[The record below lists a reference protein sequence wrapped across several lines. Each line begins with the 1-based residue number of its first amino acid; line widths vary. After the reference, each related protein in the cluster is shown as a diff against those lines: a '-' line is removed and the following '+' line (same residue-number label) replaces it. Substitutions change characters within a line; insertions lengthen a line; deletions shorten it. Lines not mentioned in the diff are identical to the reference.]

1 MDLYNRY
8 SALPKSAEIDAR
20 AIADHAQRARKY
32 GAVIVSTLTV
42 LTLMTVFSFNVKA
55 RPAPDSFADLVEKLS
70 PAVVNISTTQTVK
83 GPSGGFPKLPDGH
96 PFEDFFKEFGNK
108 DKNGEQRE
116 RKATS
121 LGSGFVIDAK
131 DGYVITNNHVID
143 GADEIKV
150 IFKDGEKVA
159 ATLVGTDPKTDI
171 AVLKI
176 DPKEY
181 PLVDVGWGDSDDS
194 RVGDWVLAIGNPYGL
209 GGTVTAGI
217 ISARGRD
224 IRSGPYDDYIQT
236 DASINKGNS
245 GGPLFNMDGEVIGI
259 NTAIF
264 SQSGGSIGIGFA
276 VPSELAVPV
285 VAQLIEFGKTS
296 RGWLGVVI
304 QPVTEEI
311 AEGLDLKD
319 TDGVLVAGVPED
331 GPAFKAGV
339 KAGDVILKFNGEK
352 VSEPR
357 ELSRLVAESKVGSEV
372 KVELWRSGEIVT
384 KDVTLGELE
393 KAETAMASAS
403 PSAPGSSDKVE
414 LLGMELAAIN
424 DSMREQFSIG
434 PDVNGVV
441 VTDVDPNSEAAEKGI
456 RPGDIV
462 AEAQLEPV
470 SSPDQMKERIAEI
483 QETDKKS
490 VLLLLKRGDNSRFI
504 ALKLNKES

>member
-1 MDLYNRY
+1 MYNRY
-8 SALPKSAEIDAR
+8 SALPKSAEIVAR
-20 AIADHAQRARKY
+20 PAADPAPGTRKFGVIAL
-32 GAVIVSTLTV
+32 STLTV
-42 LTLMTVFSFNVKA
+42 FTLMMVFAAGAKA
-55 RPAPDSFADLVEKLS
+55 RSAPDSFADLVEKLS

-83 GPSGGFPKLPDGH
+83 APSGGFPKLPEGH
-96 PFEDFFKEFGNK
+96 PFEDFFKEFGNR

-121 LGSGFVIDAK
+121 LGSGFVIDAD

-150 IFKDGEKVA
+150 IFQDGEKVA
-159 ATLVGTDPKTDI
+159 ATVVGTDPKTDI
-171 AVLKI
+171 AVLKV

-181 PLVDVGWGDSDDS
+181 PLVDVGWGDSDKS
-194 RVGDWVLAIGNPYGL
+194 RVGDWVVAIGNPYGL

-276 VPSELAVPV
+276 VPSELAVPI

-311 AEGLDLKD
+311 AEGLDLSD

-331 GPAFKAGV
+331 GPAFKSGI

-352 VSEPR
+352 VAEPR
-357 ELSRLVAESKVGSEV
+357 ELSRLVAESKVGS
-372 KVELWRSGEIVT
+372 KVTVDLWRNGETLT

-393 KAETAMASAS
+393 KAETAMASS
-403 PSAPGSSDKVE
+403 SPGSSESSEKVD
-414 LLGMELAAIN
+414 LLGMELGSIN
-424 DSMREQFSIG
+424 DSVREQYNIG
-434 PDVNGVV
+434 TDVSGVV

-456 RPGDIV
+456 RPGDVV

-470 SSPDQMKERIAEI
+470 TNPDQMKERIAEI
-483 QETDKKS
+483 QATDKKS

>member
-1 MDLYNRY
+1 MNLYNRY
-8 SALPKSAEIDAR
+8 SALPKTAENDVRVAAER
-20 AIADHAQRARKY
+20 APGARKY
-32 GAVIVSTLTV
+32 GAMIVTTLTV
-42 LTLMTVFSFNVKA
+42 FAVMSVFAFNAKA
-55 RPAPDSFADLVEKLS
+55 RGVPDSFADLVEKLS

-83 GPSGGFPKLPDGH
+83 GPTGAFPKLPEGH
-96 PFEDFFKEFGNK
+96 PFEDFFKEFGNR
-108 DKNGEQRE
+108 DKNGEERE

-150 IFKDGEKVA
+150 IFQDGEKVP
-159 ATLVGTDPKTDI
+159 ATLVGKDPKTDI

-176 DPKEY
+176 DPNAH
-181 PLVDVGWGDSDDS
+181 PLTGVGWGDSDKS

-264 SQSGGSIGIGFA
+264 SQSGGSIGIGFS
-276 VPSELAVPV
+276 VPSELAMPV
-285 VAQLIEFGKTS
+285 VEQLIEFGKTS

-311 AEGLDLKD
+311 AEGLDLKS

-331 GPAFKAGV
+331 GPAFKSGI

-372 KVELWRSGEIVT
+372 AVELWRGGKTTDVT
-384 KDVTLGELE
+384 VTLGELE

-403 PSAPGSSDKVE
+403 PSSGTSQAVE
-414 LLGMELAAIN
+414 LLGMELSAIN
-424 DSMREQFSIG
+424 DSAREQYGIAA
-434 PDVNGVV
+434 DLNGVV

-456 RPGDIV
+456 RPGDVV

-470 SSPDQMKERIAEI
+470 ASPEQMKERIAEI
-483 QETDKKS
+483 QATDKKS

>member
-1 MDLYNRY
+1 M
-8 SALPKSAEIDAR
+8 PEPVTKDAR
-20 AIADHAQRARKY
+20 PVAAPAPVFRQY
-32 GAVIVSTLTV
+32 GAIIISTLTV
-42 LTLMTVFSFNVKA
+42 IALMTVFAFNAKA
-55 RPAPDSFADLVEKLS
+55 RGAPDSFADLVEKLS

-83 GPSGGFPKLPDGH
+83 TPQGGLFPNLPEGH
-96 PFEDFFKEFGNK
+96 PFEDFFKEFGNR
-108 DKNGEQRE
+108 GQGGQERE

-121 LGSGFVIDAK
+121 LGSGFVIDAN

-143 GADEIKV
+143 GAEEIKV
-150 IFKDGEKVA
+150 IFKDGESLA

-176 DPKEY
+176 DPEKRD
-181 PLVDVGWGDSDDS
+181 LVDVKWGDSDNA

-217 ISARGRD
+217 VSARGRD

-264 SQSGGSIGIGFA
+264 SQSGGSIGIGFS
-276 VPSELAVPV
+276 VPSELAIPV
-285 VAQLIEFGKTS
+285 VEQLIEFGKTS

-311 AEGLDLKD
+311 AEGLDLKN

-331 GPAFKAGV
+331 GPAFKSGI

-372 KVELWRSGEIVT
+372 TVELWRSGKAVESKV
-384 KDVTLGELE
+384 VLGELE
-393 KAETAMASAS
+393 KAETAMAE
-403 PSAPGSSDKVE
+403 GSSSEPVAGKSLDV
-414 LLGMELAAIN
+414 LGMQLSPIN
-424 DSMREQFSIG
+424 DAAREQFGISE
-434 PDVNGVV
+434 DVKGVL
-441 VTDVDPNSEAAEKGI
+441 VTDVQQNSEAAEKGI
-456 RPGDIV
+456 RPGDVIT
-462 AEAQLEPV
+462 EAQLEPV
-470 SSPDQMKERIAEI
+470 TTPDQIKGRLAEI
-483 QETDKKS
+483 EKSDKKS

-504 ALKLNKES
+504 ALKLDKES

>member
-1 MDLYNRY
+1 MYNRY
-8 SALPKSAEIDAR
+8 SARPKSAEIGTRSVPAN
-20 AIADHAQRARKY
+20 ANSVRK
-32 GAVIVSTLTV
+32 GGVLIISTLTV
-42 LTLMTVFSFNVKA
+42 LMLMAFMAVNANA
-55 RPAPDSFADLVEKLS
+55 RSAPGSFADLVEKLS

-83 GPSGGFPKLPDGH
+83 APSGGLPQLPKGH
-96 PFEDFFKEFGNK
+96 PFEDFFKEFGNRG
-108 DKNGEQRE
+108 GEGDNQRE

-150 IFKDGEKVA
+150 VFKDGEDLP
-159 ATLVGTDPKTDI
+159 ATVVGTDPKTDI

-176 DPKEY
+176 DPKART
-181 PLVDVGWGDSDDS
+181 LVDVDWGDSDTS

-217 ISARGRD
+217 VSARGRD
-224 IRSGPYDDYIQT
+224 IRSAPYDDYIQT

-245 GGPLFNMDGEVIGI
+245 GGPLFNLDGQVIGI

-276 VPSELAVPV
+276 VPSGLAMPV
-285 VAQLIEFGKTS
+285 VEQLIEFGKTS

-304 QPVTEEI
+304 QPVTDEI
-311 AEGLDLKD
+311 AEGLDLD
-319 TDGVLVAGVPED
+319 NTDGVLVAGVPED
-331 GPAFKAGV
+331 GPAFKSGIE
-339 KAGDVILKFNGEK
+339 AGDVILKFNGK
-352 VSEPR
+352 PVTEPR
-357 ELSRLVAESKVGSEV
+357 ELSRLVADSKVGSEV
-372 KVELWRSGEIVT
+372 NVELWRGGKKMDVE
-384 KDVTLGELE
+384 VTLGELE
-393 KAETAMASAS
+393 KAETAMAGVT
-403 PSAPGSSDKVE
+403 PSEPGNSKSVD

-424 DSMREQFSIG
+424 DGAREQFGIG
-434 PDVNGVV
+434 ADVEGVV
-441 VTDVDPNSEAAEKGI
+441 VTNVDPASEAAEKGI
-456 RPGDIV
+456 RPGDVV

-470 SSPDQMKERIAEI
+470 TTPEQMKARIAEI

>member
-8 SALPKSAEIDAR
+8 SALPKSAEIIAQPKVNSAASTR
-20 AIADHAQRARKY
+20 KFGVIAI
-32 GAVIVSTLTV
+32 STLTV
-42 LTLMTVFSFNVKA
+42 FTLMMVFAVGAKA
-55 RPAPDSFADLVEKLS
+55 RGAPDSFADLVETLS

-83 GPSGGFPKLPDGH
+83 SPSGGFPKLPEGH
-96 PFEDFFKEFGNK
+96 PFEDFFKEFGNR

-143 GADEIKV
+143 GAEEIKV
-150 IFKDGEKVA
+150 IFKDGESVA

-171 AVLKI
+171 AVLKV
-176 DPKEY
+176 DPEEY
-181 PLVDVGWGDSDDS
+181 PLVDVGWGDSDKS

-264 SQSGGSIGIGFA
+264 SQSGGSIGIGFS
-276 VPSELAVPV
+276 VPSELAIPV
-285 VAQLIEFGKTS
+285 VEQLIEFGKTS

-331 GPAFKAGV
+331 GPAFKAGI
-339 KAGDVILKFNGEK
+339 KAGDVILKFNGET

-357 ELSRLVAESKVGSEV
+357 ELSRLVAESKVGS
-372 KVELWRSGEIVT
+372 KVTVDLWRSGKTVT
-384 KDVTLGELE
+384 KEVTLGELE
-393 KAETAMASAS
+393 KAETAMAN
-403 PSAPGSSDKVE
+403 GSSTPSSTDKVE
-414 LLGMELAAIN
+414 LLGMELALVN
-424 DSMREQFSIG
+424 DRMREQFNMG
-434 PDVNGVV
+434 PDASGVV

-470 SSPDQMKERIAEI
+470 SSPEQMKDRIAEI

>member
-1 MDLYNRY
+1 MYNRY
-8 SALPKSAEIDAR
+8 SARPKSAEIGAHSVP
-20 AIADHAQRARKY
+20 ANVNSARKY
-32 GAVIVSTLTV
+32 GVLIISTLTV
-42 LTLMTVFSFNVKA
+42 FTLMALMAVSAKA
-55 RPAPDSFADLVEKLS
+55 RSAPDSFADLVEKLS

-83 GPSGGFPKLPDGH
+83 APSGGLPQLPKGH
-96 PFEDFFKEFGNK
+96 PFEDFFKEFGNR
-108 DKNGEQRE
+108 DNGLERE

-121 LGSGFVIDAK
+121 LGSGFVIDA
-131 DGYVITNNHVID
+131 DGGYVITNNHVIE

-150 IFKDGEKVA
+150 IFKDGEDLP
-159 ATLVGTDPKTDI
+159 ATLVGTDPKTDL

-176 DPKEY
+176 DPTAR
-181 PLVDVGWGDSDDS
+181 PLIDVEWGDSDKS
-194 RVGDWVLAIGNPYGL
+194 RVGDWVVAIGNPYGL

-217 ISARGRD
+217 VSARGRD

-245 GGPLFNMDGEVIGI
+245 GGPLFNMDGQVIGI

-311 AEGLDLKD
+311 AEGLDLSD

-331 GPAFKAGV
+331 GPAFKSGI
-339 KAGDVILKFNGEK
+339 KAGDVILKFNGEP
-352 VSEPR
+352 VTEPR
-357 ELSRLVAESKVGSEV
+357 ELSRLVAETKVGSEV
-372 KVELWRSGEIVT
+372 SVELWRSGKT
-384 KDVTLGELE
+384 MNLDVVLGELE
-393 KAETAMASAS
+393 KAETAMA
-403 PSAPGSSDKVE
+403 GSSSSEQSGSDKSVD
-414 LLGMELAAIN
+414 LLGMELSGIN
-424 DSMREQFSIG
+424 DAAREQFSIG
-434 PDVNGVV
+434 ADVEGVV
-441 VTDVDPNSEAAEKGI
+441 VTNVDPDSEAAEKGI
-456 RPGDIV
+456 RAGDVV

-470 SSPDQMKERIAEI
+470 TTPEQMKERIAEI

>member
-1 MDLYNRY
+1 MYNRY
-8 SALPKSAEIDAR
+8 SALPKSAEIVAR
-20 AIADHAQRARKY
+20 PVAKPAPNAYKMGAIA
-32 GAVIVSTLTV
+32 ISTLTV
-42 LTLMTVFSFNVKA
+42 FTLMMVFAVGAKA
-55 RPAPDSFADLVEKLS
+55 RGAPDSFADLVEKLS

-121 LGSGFVIDAK
+121 LGSGFVIDAG

-150 IFKDGEKVA
+150 IFQDGEKVS

-176 DPKEY
+176 DPKDH
-181 PLVDVGWGDSDDS
+181 PLVDVGWGDSDKS

-217 ISARGRD
+217 VSARGRD

-285 VAQLIEFGKTS
+285 VEQLIEFGKTS

-311 AEGLDLKD
+311 AEGLDLSD

-339 KAGDVILKFNGEK
+339 KAGDVILKFNGEE

-357 ELSRLVAESKVGSEV
+357 ELSRLVAESKVGSKV
-372 KVELWRSGEIVT
+372 SVELWRGGKTET
-384 KDVTLGELE
+384 LDVTLGELE

-403 PSAPGSSDKVE
+403 PTKGSSDKID
-414 LLGMELAAIN
+414 LLGMELAAI
-424 DSMREQFSIG
+424 DDAAREQFNIS
-434 PDVNGVV
+434 PDLNGVL
-441 VTDVDPNSEAAEKGI
+441 VTDVDPDSEAAEKGI
-456 RPGDIV
+456 RAGDVV

-470 SSPDQMKERIAEI
+470 SNPEQMKERIAEI
-483 QETDKKS
+483 KATDKKS